1 MSLSAKRLQRRIATD
16 TARWKVH
23 LSGQLPWD
31 VIGMVDD
38 LPIAG
43 DDPAAIQSAVQ
54 EGPPLGARPQNQ
66 HHDQR
71 AADGAGASFRRE
83 SRR

>member
-1 MSLSAKRLQRRIATD
+1 MSLVAKRLQRRIVAD
-16 TARWKVH
+16 TAQLKVR

-38 LPIAG
+38 LPVAD
-43 DDPAAIQSAVQ
+43 DDPAAIRPALRQGRHTGAAQPSQHPSQHLHDAVRA
-54 EGPPLGARPQNQ
+54 PP
-66 HHDQR
+66 
-71 AADGAGASFRRE
+71 RRQ